1 MTNTL
6 NNNKKIKTDK
16 TYNNGRKYYSI
27 GSLYPS
33 YCMYIYN
40 ALLCIGCGLFIY
52 FYINTRR

>member
-16 TYNNGRKYYSI
+16 TYNNGRKYHSI

-33 YCMYIYN
+33 YCVYIYN
-40 ALLCIGCGLFIY
+40 A
-52 FYINTRR
+52 